1 MFKTILQYYVYI
13 MTNQKNGT
21 LYTGVSNDLQRRV
34 IEHNSGL
41 IEGFTKKNGLKIL
54 VYYESY
60 QYVMDAIKREKI
72 IKKWRR
78 MWKIELIEKNNPD
91 WNDLAADWKM

>member
-1 MFKTILQYYVYI
+1 MFKTIHQYYVYI
-13 MTNQKNGT
+13 MKNQKNGT

-34 IEHNSGL
+34 MEHKSGL
-41 IEGFTKKNGLKIL
+41 IQGFTKKYGLKIL

-60 QYVMDAIKREKI
+60 QYVRDAIKRGKI
-72 IKKWRR
+72 IKKWMRK
-78 MWKIELIEKNNPD
+78 WKIELIEKNKPD

>member
-1 MFKTILQYYVYI
+1 MFKTIHQYYVYI

-34 IEHNSGL
+34 VEHKSGL
-41 IEGFTKKNGLKIL
+41 IEGFTKKYGLKIL
-54 VYYESY
+54 VYNESY

-78 MWKIELIEKNNPD
+78 KWKIELIEKNNPD

>member
-1 MFKTILQYYVYI
+1 MFKTIHQYYVYI

-21 LYTGVSNDLQRRV
+21 LYTGVSNDLHRRV
-34 IEHNSGL
+34 IEHKSGL
-41 IEGFTKKNGLKIL
+41 IEGFTKKYGLKIL

-60 QYVMDAIKREKI
+60 QYIIDAIKREKI

-78 MWKIELIEKNNPD
+78 KWKIELIEKNNPD

>member
-1 MFKTILQYYVYI
+1 MFKTIHQYYVYI

-34 IEHNSGL
+34 IEHKSGL
-41 IEGFTKKNGLKIL
+41 IEGFTKKYGLKIL
-54 VYYESY
+54 VYYESH

-78 MWKIELIEKNNPD
+78 KWKIELIEKNNPD